1 MQTWVLILLA
11 WPHLPTLCKGPDI
24 PHLASK
30 VFGSLQT
37 TWLIKRDD
45 ECVTSFEP
53 ESLAAATS
61 GTRTWCWLF
70 LRLIA
75 GALGTLRVMSSCQ
88 TLGHGCSLTRVHYH
102 LNAESLLRYRSSQIE
117 ASCVRAAL
125 SLHFQLWPVFC
136 STGGY
141 GGVRGSLHTN
151 HQTLA
156 GFERGKWRRLFHLK
170 RPAWGGS
177 GNDLLTS
184 ALWTQTAKSAVVSS
198 FVCMRPTLAVL
209 FLSEKPARIVIF
221 SLCIWTA
228 GAVIKCWVI
237 VEDSKSS
244 SYRPA
249 TDAKVVLINVPPKA
263 QQAFWHQWLNRPF
276 GVTGQCLQ
284 NLQASRRKQERWD
297 GESFQCLSKS
307 KTLTSADT
315 WQHTLSSHIS
325 IFASSH
331 FYTFF
336 SGL

>member
-141 GGVRGSLHTN
+141 GGRC
-151 HQTLA
+151 
-156 GFERGKWRRLFHLK
+156 
-170 RPAWGGS
+170 
-177 GNDLLTS
+177 
-184 ALWTQTAKSAVVSS
+184 TQTTRHWQVLREGSEGVS
-198 FVCMRPTLAVL
+198 FTWKDLPEVGVGTICWPQRCEP
-209 FLSEKPARIVIF
+209 KQP
-221 SLCIWTA
+221 SL
-228 GAVIKCWVI
+228 
-237 VEDSKSS
+237 
-244 SYRPA
+244 
-249 TDAKVVLINVPPKA
+249 L
-263 QQAFWHQWLNRPF
+263 
-276 GVTGQCLQ
+276 
-284 NLQASRRKQERWD
+284 
-297 GESFQCLSKS
+297 
-307 KTLTSADT
+307 
-315 WQHTLSSHIS
+315 
-325 IFASSH
+325 
-331 FYTFF
+331 
-336 SGL
+336 

>member
-141 GGVRGSLHTN
+141 GGRCTGEREVKASLSPEKTCLRWEWE
-151 HQTLA
+151 QSA
-156 GFERGKWRRLFHLK
+156 
-170 RPAWGGS
+170 
-177 GNDLLTS
+177 DL
-184 ALWTQTAKSAVVSS
+184 SAVNPNSQVCCS
-198 FVCMRPTLAVL
+198 F
-209 FLSEKPARIVIF
+209 
-221 SLCIWTA
+221 
-228 GAVIKCWVI
+228 
-237 VEDSKSS
+237 
-244 SYRPA
+244 
-249 TDAKVVLINVPPKA
+249 
-263 QQAFWHQWLNRPF
+263 
-276 GVTGQCLQ
+276 
-284 NLQASRRKQERWD
+284 
-297 GESFQCLSKS
+297 
-307 KTLTSADT
+307 
-315 WQHTLSSHIS
+315 
-325 IFASSH
+325 
-331 FYTFF
+331 
-336 SGL
+336 